1 MTKRISATLI
11 ASLLL
16 CLALTI
22 TASDATVGRTLQSKL
37 NGVADTT
44 SVGTVIIA
52 FNKSNGL
59 SKSHPDVVRG
69 VGIVNG
75 MKLDRL
81 GVVAAAETAW
91 QVREL
96 AGNGAVRSIW
106 ANDRLQY
113 FDEKARTLGGVERL
127 RTYAAFTKANRPARP
142 RQRRISVVIN
152 DSGIE
157 STPADLQLSK
167 NVIQNI
173 QILTDNHTLSGF
185 TPLVIV
191 GNLPDTDLNVGRGR
205 VAIGQRGNP
214 DH

>member
-1 MTKRISATLI
+1 MMKRISATLI

-22 TASDATVGRTLQSKL
+22 TASDATVGRTLLSKL

-59 SKSHPDVVRG
+59 SESHPDVVRG
-69 VGIVNG
+69 VGIVNR

-81 GVVAAAETAW
+81 GVVAAAETAG

-96 AGNGAVRSIW
+96 AGNGGTLDLGERPASVFRRES
-106 ANDRLQY
+106 AH
-113 FDEKARTLGGVERL
+113 ARGVERL
-127 RTYAAFTKANRPARP
+127 RTYAAF
-142 RQRRISVVIN
+142 VIN

-157 STPADLQLSK
+157 STQADLQLSK

-173 QILTDNHTLSGF
+173 QILTDNDTLSGF
-185 TPLVIV
+185 TPLVTV

>member
-127 RTYAAFTKANRPARP
+127 RTYAAF
-142 RQRRISVVIN
+142 VIN

-157 STPADLQLSK
+157 STQADLQLSK

-173 QILTDNHTLSGF
+173 QILTDNDTLSGF
-185 TPLVIV
+185 TPLVTV

>member
-59 SKSHPDVVRG
+59 S
-69 VGIVNG
+69 
-75 MKLDRL
+75 
-81 GVVAAAETAW
+81 
-91 QVREL
+91 
-96 AGNGAVRSIW
+96 
-106 ANDRLQY
+106 
-113 FDEKARTLGGVERL
+113 
-127 RTYAAFTKANRPARP
+127 
-142 RQRRISVVIN
+142 
-152 DSGIE
+152 E
-157 STPADLQLSK
+157 S
-167 NVIQNI
+167 NI
-173 QILTDNHTLSGF
+173 QIFTDNHTLSGF
-185 TPLVIV
+185 TPLVTV